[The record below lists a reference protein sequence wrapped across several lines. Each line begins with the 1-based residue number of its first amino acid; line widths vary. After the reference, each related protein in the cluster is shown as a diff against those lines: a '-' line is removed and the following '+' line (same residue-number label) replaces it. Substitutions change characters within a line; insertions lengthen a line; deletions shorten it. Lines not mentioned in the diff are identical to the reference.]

1 LTDLGQPFGYNG
13 QEQTAKH
20 TRVTVKE
27 VGKANCSKR
36 YRFICTVDLGS
47 SERMIQFTW
56 RLGLILAVAW
66 LVVSRVSSSNLQGD
80 IEPALHK
87 SDPQLGQQF
96 QVPYRLT
103 ETNHFLVRVRINGK
117 GPFNFLVDSG
127 APALFIATET
137 AKKIGIKPDPG
148 EFWTAVNT
156 LDLEGGA
163 HLTGVKA
170 RVEDPFQLVGMNALG
185 LPGASIDGILGFT
198 ILARFRLEIDLTKDR
213 MIWTRLNHEPDDPP
227 VPKHKAGEQ
236 GGAPIGVQ
244 AMSVLGPLAKG
255 VAFLMGKQPEEERQ
269 LRGFLGLEWSEKNEE
284 GRKRVFVVSVLA
296 DSPAAHGGVHAG
308 DHIIRLN
315 DHAIES
321 LKDARNA
328 LTDIRAGDQVALIV
342 DRGPGTD
349 NRELRLALTVG
360 EGL

>member
-1 LTDLGQPFGYNG
+1 MVVVAGLVSVIALRTNLRGRTEPPA
-13 QEQTAKH
+13 QEHNA
-20 TRVTVKE
+20 
-27 VGKANCSKR
+27 
-36 YRFICTVDLGS
+36 
-47 SERMIQFTW
+47 
-56 RLGLILAVAW
+56 
-66 LVVSRVSSSNLQGD
+66 
-80 IEPALHK
+80 
-87 SDPQLGQQF
+87 QLGQQF

-103 ETNHFLVRVRINGK
+103 DTNHFLVRARINGK

-137 AKKIGIKPDPG
+137 AKKIGMKPDPG
-148 EFWTAVNT
+148 AFWTPVNR

-213 MIWTRLNHEPDDPP
+213 MIWTRLDHEPHDPP
-227 VPKHKAGEQ
+227 VPKHKPGEQ
-236 GGAPIGVQ
+236 GGAPVGVQ

-255 VAFLMGKQPEEERQ
+255 FAFLMGKQPEDEHQ
-269 LRGFLGLEWSEKNEE
+269 PRGFLGLEWSEKNEAA
-284 GRKRVFVVSVLA
+284 RKRVFVISVL
-296 DSPAAHGGVHAG
+296 DGSPAARGGVRPG
-308 DHIIRLN
+308 DRIVRLN
-315 DHAIES
+315 DHAIEG
-321 LKDARNA
+321 LKDAHSA
-328 LTDIRAGDQVALIV
+328 LTDIRAGDRVALTI

-349 NRELRLALTVG
+349 NRELRLTLTVG